1 MRTIHVGLA
10 VWLVLGAAVLAP
22 RGAARA
28 QQAGAFARMG
38 FAARGMALGNA
49 LVADRD
55 GGAASYYNPALAAYG
70 DREVEAAFALLR
82 ADRELQ
88 FIRFRSPLPPRA
100 GIAGGLIHAGVE
112 EIDGRDESGYHTR
125 TYSTDEFAGSVDFGL
140 RFGDRF
146 GAGIGLRVY
155 RSSLVPEIPAANSLG
170 LRAGLLARVT
180 ERITAGLVVDD
191 LLAGYQWDSSSL
203 YEQDGTRVSDSF
215 PLRLRLGASGRFVE
229 DDLHLH
235 LAYAPDWVRAEQPV
249 REVRLVGGVPR
260 GVTRMRAVSDWQ
272 GSWRAGAEWR
282 AASSFWVRAGISGVR
297 WSAPRP
303 VKPSAGFSI
312 RESVRDLPLRIAY
325 AAVLEPYV
333 SVPVHVVSLR
343 FEL

>member
-1 MRTIHVGLA
+1 M
-10 VWLVLGAAVLAP
+10 VLGAAVLGA
-22 RGAARA
+22 RSAARA

-49 LVADRD
+49 LVADRA
-55 GGAASYYNPALAAYG
+55 GGAPSYYNPALAAYG

-88 FIRFRSPLPPRA
+88 FLRFRSPLPPRA
-100 GIAGGLIHAGVE
+100 GIAGGLIHAGVDG
-112 EIDGRDESGYHTR
+112 IDGRDESGYHTR

-140 RFGDRF
+140 RFGDRI

-155 RSSLVPEIPAANSLG
+155 RSSLVPEVSAANSLG
-170 LRAGLLARVT
+170 LRVGVLARVT
-180 ERITAGLVVDD
+180 ERITAGLAVDD

-203 YEQDGTRVSDSF
+203 YEQDGTTVSDPF
-215 PLRLRLGASGRFVE
+215 PLRIRLGAGGRFLE

-235 LAYAPDWVRAEQPV
+235 LAYAPDWIRAEQPI
-249 REVRLVGGVPR
+249 REVRLLGGTPR
-260 GVTRMRAVSDWQ
+260 EITRMRDVSDWQ

-282 AASSFWVRAGISGVR
+282 PASSFWLRAGVSGVR
-297 WSAPRP
+297 WSGPRP
-303 VKPSAGFSI
+303 VEPSAGFLI

-325 AAVLEPYV
+325 ATVLEPYV